1 MDEASL
7 AKDSKR
13 RRKTRDALLAA
24 GHKLMAARSIDAL
37 AIDDIVQAAGVAKG
51 SFYNHFEGK
60 DDFATTIRD
69 EIRCDVEA
77 SIKQVNAGV
86 EDPARRVV
94 RSVSIYVNYI
104 LESAERASVMRRL
117 ISGSVSADSPLNEGV
132 VSDITAGL
140 RSGRFIVPSVQ
151 AGALF
156 VMGACQVS
164 LMEAAEEPSRA
175 VTITIT
181 QQLCALLLRG
191 LGLAFGEAELL
202 SAQAVHEV
210 YSPPVGG
217 SLAGPAPQGRPA

>member
-13 RRKTRDALLAA
+13 RRKTRGALLAA

-37 AIDDIVQAAGVAKG
+37 AIDDIVQEAGVAKG

-69 EIRCDVEA
+69 EIRSDVEA

-156 VMGACQVS
+156 VMGACQIS

-210 YSPPVGG
+210 YSPSGG
-217 SLAGPAPQGRPA
+217 SLAGSAPQGRPA